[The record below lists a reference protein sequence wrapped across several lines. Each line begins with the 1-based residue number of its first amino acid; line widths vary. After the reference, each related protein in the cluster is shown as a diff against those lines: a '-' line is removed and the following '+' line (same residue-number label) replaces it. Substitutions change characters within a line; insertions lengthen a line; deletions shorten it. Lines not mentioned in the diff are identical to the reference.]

1 MRMYFIRGL
10 AATLM
15 LSAAFPTL
23 GQTSL
28 FYYFDANY
36 YDYPQSFR
44 SPVATNLSLQSSGSP
59 SELRLTVS
67 GPDTSARIFFG
78 APPGELL
85 QVGSYEYVGTA
96 SAPLWPR
103 PGLRFDPTPYPC
115 ATQSRGKFR
124 ILEIEFN
131 ASAALTK
138 LAVDFSQSCGTSIGR
153 IYGQLRFNSA
163 LPIDTLQREP
173 NPFAFAPVVG
183 AALGELVESAPATLQ
198 GLATTAPI
206 SVSGGEYSV
215 NGGPYSTQPS
225 TVSPGESI
233 RLRVRASSLYND
245 LRSADV
251 SIGTFSASFFV
262 GSVVG
267 DAPQP
272 NGRFLIVVRQ
282 QLLREGTAPVRVY
295 SAANFANLALLG
307 GGAVSVQPDG
317 SANPLLRIFPNL
329 SATVPAPVGTF
340 TGVPSQTSIGS
351 TTSLLFENG
360 AQSCASSA
368 PASDGRVYEA
378 EYSNNEVYGKVKRL
392 AMDFV
397 QTCTPLPSLPQSQQV
412 YRSIVSVR
420 IDSSVP
426 VDYAFP
432 YPDYF
437 QFASLL
443 DQLPGAVVESEVF
456 RISGINLPVP
466 ISVTGGEYRIGA
478 GAYTASP
485 GMISPGQTLQ
495 LRATLPN
502 RNNATQTVVVK
513 IAGDERTFSASTPV
527 GVNPQPNASSLVVAI
542 SQGLE
547 PLGSGKTYTFS
558 PSTGAAITARKEFVG
573 SETVEIT
580 ARAST
585 SSEWRFML
593 GAANGAPLT
602 VGEYRA
608 STGGAPAGPAIRV
621 VGAVGSC
628 GAMSGEMKVYE
639 IEFNGI
645 QVNRLAADLTVYCS
659 NSTWPLY
666 AYLRVNSS
674 VPVVRIADDV
684 PAPLWH
690 NTVRGTALPGEWFQ
704 TARVIPEAFDTPA
717 TVTVTGGEYSIAGAP
732 FTSAPGLLTPGQSI
746 RGRVR
751 AGTALDQ
758 STQAVLRV
766 GGVPYTLRADIASGD
781 FEQPPN
787 TTVLGVE
794 PGQLVL
800 SDLFRLPGVWL
811 PLAIIVQGGEFSVG
825 GAPFQSTPGQ
835 LLSGQSLQFRVLSST
850 DLGTSRT
857 MSGSIGGR
865 PFGFTVV
872 TRSTKRLQINVAV
885 AGAGRIDDAATRQS
899 CSSACAMSFDDSGP
913 QSFAALRATP
923 APGGTFIGWLGCAE
937 TYGRA
942 CIFRLS
948 ANAQLTAV
956 FSAQPAVQPYSL
968 AGSLDIDG
976 SGVAQLLAGDD
987 DGVLLKGIYQNRRF
1001 SFVELRRPPR
1011 EEDSAG
1017 VVDFN
1022 GDAKSDLIFTT
1033 RRADGFDDVFLSP
1046 GFSPETRRYLR
1057 QVRPAWDVQA
1067 TGDLDGD
1074 GYGDIVWRYTQPNE
1088 RDTGVS
1094 YIWFS
1099 NGSGVSQVRKR
1110 GGAPLDWRIIG
1121 TRDVNNDGAADLFY
1135 TGPEG
1140 QVRVLVA
1147 ASNRTCANFEVGP
1160 LLPGERAVAVGRFS
1174 GRGAVDLV
1182 VQTPGHLQF
1191 KLMSLDTSTLQ
1202 MPPLQA
1208 NPDDP
1213 NAACAQGGTI
1223 PLNVLQPIGQSG
1235 SFKLVAVGDF
1245 DADGIDELVWMDAQ
1259 NWLSVWSFPDA
1270 GRPPDINNLAG
1281 ALPLSFRVLK

>member
-1 MRMYFIRGL
+1 MRLQVTLRL
-10 AATLM
+10 AAMLM
-15 LSAAFPTL
+15 LIAAFPSF

-36 YDYPQSFR
+36 YDYTQSFR
-44 SPVATNLSLQSSGSP
+44 APVATNLSLQNSGSP
-59 SELRLTVS
+59 SELRLTVT
-67 GPDTSARIFFG
+67 GPDTSARIYFG
-78 APPGELL
+78 APPGEQLK
-85 QVGSYEYVGTA
+85 VGSYEFVGTGV
-96 SAPLWPR
+96 PMWPR
-103 PGLRFDPTPYPC
+103 PGLRFDPIPYPC
-115 ATQSRGKFR
+115 TAQSKGRFR
-124 ILEIEFN
+124 ILEIEFD
-131 ASAALTK
+131 ASAALTR
-138 LAVDFSQSCGTSIGR
+138 LAVDFSQSCGTSNGR

-183 AALGELVESAPATLQ
+183 AALGELVESAPVTLQ

-225 TVSPGESI
+225 TVSPGASI
-233 RLRVRASSLYND
+233 RLRVRASSQYND

-251 SIGTFSASFFV
+251 FVGTFSASFFA
-262 GSVVG
+262 GSAVG

-282 QLLREGTAPVRVY
+282 QFLREGTAPVRVY
-295 SAANFANLALLG
+295 SAANFANLKLLG
-307 GGAVSVQPDG
+307 GGTVLVLADG
-317 SANPLLRIFPNL
+317 SPSTLLRILPNL
-329 SATVPAPVGTF
+329 SASVPAPVGTF
-340 TGVPSQTSIGS
+340 SRVPSQTSIGS
-351 TTSLLFENG
+351 TTSLLFESG
-360 AQSCASSA
+360 PQSCMNSIGT
-368 PASDGRVYEA
+368 SDVRVYEA
-378 EYSNNEVYGKVKRL
+378 EYSNDEAYAKVKRL

-437 QFASLL
+437 KFASLL
-443 DQLPGAVVESEVF
+443 NQAPGAVVESEVF
-456 RISGINLPVP
+456 RISGINVPVP
-466 ISVTGGEYRIGA
+466 ISVTGGEYRIGE
-478 GAYTASP
+478 GGYTASP
-485 GMISPGQTLQ
+485 GMISAGQTLQ

-502 RNNATQTVVVK
+502 RNNATQTVAVK

-527 GVNPQPNASSLVVAI
+527 GVDPQPNGGSLVVAI

-547 PLGSGKTYTFS
+547 PLGFGKTYTFS
-558 PSTGAAITARKEFVG
+558 PSAGAVISGRKEFVG

-585 SSEWRFML
+585 SSEWRFVL
-593 GAANGAPLT
+593 SAANGAPLT

-608 STGGAPAGPAIRV
+608 STGGAPVSPAIRV
-621 VGAVGSC
+621 VGGAGSC
-628 GAMSGEMKVYE
+628 GAMSGDMKVHE

-645 QVNRLAADLTVYCS
+645 QVTRLAADLTAYCS
-659 NSTWPLY
+659 NSTWPLH
-666 AYLRVNSS
+666 AYLRVNSN

-684 PAPLWH
+684 PAPLWN
-690 NTVRGTALPGEWFQ
+690 NTFDGTALPGEWFQ
-704 TARVIPEAFDTPA
+704 TARLVPEAFDTPA

-751 AGTALDQ
+751 AGTALNQ
-758 STQAVLRV
+758 STQAILRV
-766 GGVPYTLRADIASGD
+766 GGVPYTLRAYIAQGD
-781 FEQPPN
+781 FEQPSN
-787 TTVLGVE
+787 TIVRGVE

-800 SDLFRLPGVWL
+800 SEIFRLPGVWL
-811 PLAIIVQGGEFSVG
+811 PVAIIVEGGEFSVA
-825 GAPFQSTPGQ
+825 GAAFQSTPGQ
-835 LLSGQSLQFRVLSST
+835 LLPGQSLQFRVRSSA

-857 MSGSIGGR
+857 MSGSIGAR
-865 PFGFTVV
+865 PFSFTVV
-872 TRSTKRLQINVAV
+872 TRSTQRLQINVAV
-885 AGAGRIDDAATRQS
+885 AGEGRIDDASTRQS
-899 CSSACAMSFDDSGP
+899 CSSACAMNFDDSGP
-913 QSFAALRATP
+913 QSFATLRATP
-923 APGGTFIGWLGCAE
+923 APGRTFTGWLGCAE
-937 TYGRA
+937 TYGRT
-942 CIFRLS
+942 CIFGLN
-948 ANAQLTAV
+948 ANAQVTAV

-968 AGSLDIDG
+968 TGSLDIDG
-976 SGVAQLLAGDD
+976 SGAAQLLAGDD

-1017 VVDFN
+1017 AVDFN

-1033 RRADGFDDVFLSP
+1033 RRADGFDDVFLSL

-1057 QVRPAWDVQA
+1057 QVKPAWDVQA

-1135 TGPEG
+1135 AGP
-1140 QVRVLVA
+1140 QSQLRVLVA

-1160 LLPGERAVAVGRFS
+1160 LLPEEKAVAVGSFS
-1174 GRGAVDLV
+1174 GRGTVDLV
-1182 VQTPGHLQF
+1182 IQTPGYLQF
-1191 KLMSLDTSTLQ
+1191 KIMSLDTSALQ

-1213 NAACAQGGTI
+1213 NASCAQGGTI
-1223 PLNVLQPIGQSG
+1223 PLNALQSIGQGG

-1245 DADGIDELVWMDAQ
+1245 DGDGIDELVWIDAR
-1259 NWLSVWSFPDA
+1259 NRLSVWSFPDA
-1270 GRPPDINNLAG
+1270 GRQPDMNDLAG